1 MEFTKSGVNP
11 MVHDMTTGSS
21 ARKLLTFS
29 LPLLVGT
36 VFQQL
41 YNMVDSIIVG
51 QYVGT
56 EAFAAVGST
65 GSITFFVLGLV
76 FGCCSGFAIP
86 VAQDFGAGD
95 ETGVRRCVANIIH
108 IGVAFAATL
117 TLATTLLTRQILVV
131 MDTPASMMQDAY
143 DYLFWIFLGLGSL
156 MLYNMLAGILRSLGD
171 SRTPLIFL
179 VLSSLLN
186 IVLDIL
192 LVKTLAIGV
201 KGASIATVVAQL
213 VSGVACLVFIA
224 KKYPI
229 LHLTR
234 TDLKPHAPTICRLLS
249 IGTPM
254 GLQFSITAIGSI
266 ILQRSV
272 NGLDVAAVASVSAAS
287 KVQNLITAPMDAFG
301 VSIATF
307 AGQNYGAGRIDRVR
321 RGVKQVYLML
331 LTYAVVGFLINLLA
345 SDRIALLFLSADE
358 TQIISQ
364 VRQFMICNGLF
375 YPALALIYVL
385 RNALQGVGFSKAAM
399 LAGVFEL
406 VARTVMGLFIVPAL
420 GYSAVCFA
428 HPAAWVMADVILIP
442 LYATLIRKLQTQ
454 PKAR

>member
-1 MEFTKSGVNP
+1 MEFTDAGVNR
-11 MVHDMTTGSS
+11 MVRDMTTGSS
-21 ARKLLTFS
+21 AKKLLMFS

-95 ETGVRRCVANIIH
+95 EAGVRRCVVNIIY
-108 IGVAFAATL
+108 IGAVFAAIL
-117 TLATTLLTRQILVV
+117 TLATTLLTRQILLL
-131 MDTPASMMQDAY
+131 MDTPASMLQDAY

-171 SRTPLIFL
+171 SRTPLFFL
-179 VLSSLLN
+179 VMSSLLN
-186 IVLDIL
+186 IALDIL
-192 LVKTLAIGV
+192 LVKALAIGV
-201 KGASIATVVAQL
+201 KGASIATVAAQL
-213 VSGVACLVFIA
+213 VSGVACLIFIA
-224 KKYPI
+224 KRYPI
-229 LHLTR
+229 LRLTR
-234 TDLKPHAPTICRLLS
+234 SELRPHGPTIRRLLS
-249 IGTPM
+249 IGMPM

-272 NGLDVAAVASVSAAS
+272 NGLDVNAVASVSAAS

-301 VSIATF
+301 VSMATF
-307 AGQNYGAGRIDRVR
+307 AGQNYGAGKIDRVR
-321 RGVKQVYLML
+321 KGVKQVYLML
-331 LTYAVVGFLINLLA
+331 LAYAVVGFLINLLA
-345 SDRIALLFLSADE
+345 SDRIALLFISADE
-358 TQIISQ
+358 TRIIEQ

-375 YPALALIYVL
+375 YPVLALIYVL

-420 GYSAVCFA
+420 GYDAVCFA

-442 LYATLIRKLQTQ
+442 LYVTLIHRLRPQL
-454 PKAR
+454 KAQ